1 MGEKRK
7 EEVTTNMVQE
17 VQIPEVIEYAGKR
30 VLTTAQLAECYGTN
44 IKAISKNFSNN
55 KDKFVEN
62 VHYKCLTGDDI
73 RAFRETHDLPLKLT
87 KLYIWSERGVL
98 LHAKSLNT
106 DRAWAVYERLIDFYF
121 NNRQQQT
128 EIQSQQQPQ
137 GNMTTP
143 RRKLLDNGILASRV
157 YAFLGL
163 SKGNFYQWVQRNITG
178 NRFAIDGIDYTSV
191 DDDMDY
197 IISQSL
203 FRRICL
209 MSKTDK
215 GEWYRNEYIGMS
227 DKYEAVVSAL
237 TKQDEA
243 YKNVS
248 NEVKTKTKQKKPEII
263 AGLSEKRMLNLK
275 EFCIY
280 SGLGKT
286 KARSYAEEKEL
297 VVHIGTRV
305 LFDRVK
311 FDRLCD
317 SSKA

>member
-1 MGEKRK
+1 M
-7 EEVTTNMVQE
+7 
-17 VQIPEVIEYAGKR
+17 
-30 VLTTAQLAECYGTN
+30 
-44 IKAISKNFSNN
+44 
-55 KDKFVEN
+55 
-62 VHYKCLTGDDI
+62 CLTGDDI
-73 RAFRETHDLPLKLT
+73 RAFRETHDLPSNLN

-121 NNRQQQT
+121 NSRQQQPQT
-128 EIQSQQQPQ
+128 EIQPQPQ
-137 GNMTTP
+137 RQPQLHDSQPSP
-143 RRKLLDNGILASRV
+143 RRNLMASGVLASSV

-178 NRFAIDGIDYTSV
+178 NRFAIEGIDYASV

-197 IISQSL
+197 MISQSL

-215 GEWYRNEYIGMS
+215 GEWYRNECIGMS
-227 DKYEAVVSAL
+227 NKYDAVVSAL
-237 TKQDEA
+237 NKQEKA
-243 YKNVS
+243 YKNAAK
-248 NEVKTKTKQKKPEII
+248 EADADKTEQKKPEII
-263 AGLSEKRMLNLK
+263 AGLSEKRMLSLK